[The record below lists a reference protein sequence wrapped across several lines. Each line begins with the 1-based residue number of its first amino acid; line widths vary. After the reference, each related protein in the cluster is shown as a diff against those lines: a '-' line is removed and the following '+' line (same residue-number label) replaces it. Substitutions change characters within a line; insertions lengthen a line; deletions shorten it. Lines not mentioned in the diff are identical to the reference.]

1 MATSK
6 RTTRKA
12 APVEQE
18 QEAVAAPAAK
28 AAAPS
33 LKPQELARFL
43 GLKDANLEQMSAL
56 ISAARAEA
64 EKFIGQPVPEA
75 KQDHNFNLG
84 LLHLAAKFYAAGN
97 SNVEG
102 EGDLPAVC
110 RYLFV
115 LVQRELSGSAQ

>member
-6 RTTRKA
+6 RTTRKTA
-12 APVEQE
+12 AAEQTVET
-18 QEAVAAPAAK
+18 APAAK
-28 AAAPS
+28 TGAT

-43 GLKDANLEQMSAL
+43 GLKDANLEQMTAL
-56 ISAARAEA
+56 LSAARAEA
-64 EKFIGQPVPEA
+64 EKFIGKPVPEGQ
-75 KQDHNFNLG
+75 QDHTFNLG